1 MNISMYKHIL
11 FATDLTEL
19 SENIAPKVKKL
30 GELCGA
36 RISLITV
43 LEQTA
48 TYGYPGINEA
58 ESIVSEQ
65 VQNAMVKFAENIQV
79 PRDRQHIEFG
89 SIKDKVLSYAKSI
102 NVDLI
107 VVGSHGRHGLSRLL
121 GSSANAIVNGAE
133 CDVLLIRATE

>member
-1 MNISMYKHIL
+1 MYKHIL
-11 FATDLTEL
+11 FATDLTRL

-30 GELCGA
+30 AELYGA
-36 RISLITV
+36 KISLITV

-48 TYGYPGINEA
+48 TFGYPGIKEA
-58 ESIVSEQ
+58 ESVASEQ
-65 VQNAMVKFAENIQV
+65 VQNALAEFAEKIQV
-79 PRDRQHIEFG
+79 PRERQYIEFG
-89 SIKDKVLSYAKSI
+89 STKDQVLSYASSI

-133 CDVLLIRATE
+133 CDVLLIRASE